1 MQYPLSNPI
10 GTLMANFLSTKDAQ
24 LLSVDDFHQSIVGGK
39 YRAEVEAIV
48 KAYQDG
54 AKTIVKEKGKETEV
68 ALCDVLKKQLPYY
81 VVQADVRS
89 RRLLPNAKD
98 FTGYA
103 PVDIDHLTPEQ
114 VEQVMQRIRQLLWV
128 KEGHR
133 SSRGEGVHLIVAMGV
148 IGESDS
154 DGEGIDPKAKEEAYK
169 REYKRRYL
177 TISEAVAK
185 EVGVPVDGQCKDVLR
200 GFFVSYDPKAFLRPD
215 EEVEAFDFGDSDSHS
230 DSNFSSPS
238 TTQPSLSPS
247 PSLTSTQP
255 SPSLS
260 PSLTSLNPQL
270 IRTYLTYNTY
280 RPSERHSWWIGFAQY
295 LKSKGIPQEAMSLYR
310 NAMQM
315 HLAMHQLIKSDD
327 PLLRSESEVQ
337 TAMDWGFEHSEVKVK
352 NFRDSDSHSDSS
364 STGTSNGQP
373 SLSLSPSLTSQD
385 IWKGSVNDEEELARL
400 KAIRLPEAFEASLVP
415 QPEKVKFPTLCGIM
429 PMAQTYATDV
439 KVRYCDGKFQR
450 LNGMSCIIAKQGGL
464 KSGVKDIISIWKQP
478 LEESDQAAR
487 EAEDAFKELR
497 NNRKSNE
504 KLPPQPKDPVIGVT
518 ATISCSSLL
527 KRFKRARGK
536 HLFSIC
542 EEIDTV
548 RKTNGAGSW
557 SAKYDVYRLSF
568 DNGEWGQDYNS
579 DQAESGVVNVAYNW
593 SFMGTPQAMMKCF
606 AQNGS
611 VENGL
616 TGRVWHSV
624 IPPSPYEYMP
634 KYNDVEQNCVDAIL
648 RGVDILKTAKGF
660 IDTPRLRRAA
670 EKWCNGKADEA
681 REHNDEV
688 LDTFRKRAAVIGFR
702 AGVVFHILETGEAL
716 MKQGSALPED
726 FMKDATESSGCV
738 DFAILVADH
747 ALKYQ
752 CLLYGSQLL
761 SDCQQVND
769 QAGTYQSRNK
779 NLFEE
784 LADEFDFDHLVE
796 LRPHTKY
803 NALRTMVYKWKRDGL
818 ITDVKKNTWRKTSA
832 IAIAMAIAPT
842 SQ

>member
-1 MQYPLSNPI
+1 MQFPLSKPV

-24 LLSVDDFHQSIVGGK
+24 LLSVDEFHQSIVGGK

-54 AKTIVKEKGKETEV
+54 TKTIVNERGKETE
-68 ALCDVLKKQLPYY
+68 ASFCDVLKKRLPYY
-81 VVQADVRS
+81 VVQADVRA
-89 RRLLPNAKD
+89 RRLLANAKD

-103 PVDIDHLTPEQ
+103 PVDIDHLVPEQ
-114 VEQVMQRIRQLLWV
+114 VEQVMQRVQSLPWV
-128 KEGHR
+128 KEAHR

-148 IGESDS
+148 IND
-154 DGEGIDPKAKEEAYK
+154 DDNDNPKETEEAYK

-177 TISEAVAK
+177 AISEAVGR

-215 EEVEAFDFGDSDSHS
+215 EEVECFDFSDDTLRYDNDTARAYDNDNSSHRSEANRSETYRSDSV
-230 DSNFSSPS
+230 
-238 TTQPSLSPS
+238 
-247 PSLTSTQP
+247 SLTT
-255 SPSLS
+255 
-260 PSLTSLNPQL
+260 LNPQL

-310 NAMQM
+310 SAMQM
-315 HLAMHQLIKSDD
+315 HLAMHQLIKPDD
-327 PLLRSESEVQ
+327 PLLRSQSEVQ
-337 TAMDWGFEHSEVKVK
+337 TAMDWGFIHSEVSPKVRGERLEVRE
-352 NFRDSDSHSDSS
+352 NSS
-364 STGTSNGQP
+364 NASAA
-373 SLSLSPSLTSQD
+373 LTPNALTPNPVSSAD
-385 IWKGSVNDEEELARL
+385 IWKGTVNDDEELARL
-400 KAIRLPEAFEASLVP
+400 KAIRLPEAFEASLAP

-497 NNRKSNE
+497 ANRKANE
-504 KLPPQPKDPVIGVT
+504 KLPPAPKDPVIGVT

-648 RGVDILKTAKGF
+648 RGVDILKAAKGF

-726 FMKDATESSGCV
+726 FMKDAAESTSCV
-738 DFAILVADH
+738 DFALLVADH

-769 QAGTYQSRNK
+769 QAGTYQSRNR

-784 LADEFDFDHLVE
+784 LADEFDFDRLVE

-818 ITDVKKNTWRKTSA
+818 IEDVKKNLWRKKSA
-832 IAIAMAIAPT
+832 ISIVQT
-842 SQ
+842 S

>member
-54 AKTIVKEKGKETEV
+54 VKTIVKEKGKETEA

-81 VVQADVRS
+81 VVQADVCS

-133 SSRGEGVHLIVAMGV
+133 SSRGEGVHLLVAMGL
-148 IGESDS
+148 IQ
-154 DGEGIDPKAKEEAYK
+154 AANHEEYK

-177 TISEAVAK
+177 AISEAVAK

-200 GFFVSYDPKAFLRPD
+200 GFFMSYDPDAFLRPD
-215 EEVEAFDFGDSDSHS
+215 SEVVAFDFNDGDSESDSHAVTENE
-230 DSNFSSPS
+230 SNSSTNQGS
-238 TTQPSLSPS
+238 SKV
-247 PSLTSTQP
+247 
-255 SPSLS
+255 PSLS
-260 PSLTSLNPQL
+260 PSLTTLNPTL
-270 IRTYLTYNTY
+270 VRTYLTYNTY

-315 HLAMHQLIKSDD
+315 HLAMHQLIKPDD

-337 TAMDWGFEHSEVKVK
+337 VAMDWGFTHSEVKVK

-385 IWKGSVNDEEELARL
+385 VWTGNVNDEEELARL
-400 KAIRLPEAFEASLVP
+400 KAIKLPEAFEASLAP

-429 PMAQTYATDV
+429 PMAQTYASDV

-450 LNGMSCIIAKQGGL
+450 LNGMSCIIAEQGGL

-478 LEESDQAAR
+478 LEDSDQAAR

-497 NNRKSNE
+497 ANRKANE
-504 KLPPQPKDPVIGVT
+504 KLPPAPKDPVIGVT

-527 KRFKRARGK
+527 KRFKRAKGR

-593 SFMGTPQAMMKCF
+593 TFMGTPQAMMKCF

-624 IPPSPYEYMP
+624 IPPSRYEHMP
-634 KYNDVEQNCVDAIL
+634 KYKEMDQSHIDAIL
-648 RGVDILKTAKGF
+648 RGVDILKTAKGYV
-660 IDTPRLRRAA
+660 DTPRLRRAA
-670 EKWCNGKADEA
+670 EKWCDGKADEA
-681 REHNDEV
+681 GEHKDDV
-688 LDTFRKRAAVIGFR
+688 VDTFRKRAAVIGFR

-716 MKQGSALPED
+716 LKQGKELTED
-726 FMKDATESSGCV
+726 FMKDAVESSNCV

-761 SDCQQVND
+761 SDRKSVND
-769 QAGTYQSRNK
+769 NAGTYQSRNK
-779 NLFEE
+779 NLYEE
-784 LADEFDFDHLVE
+784 LSDEFDFERLVE
-796 LRPHTKY
+796 LRPGTKY

-832 IAIAMAIAPT
+832 IL
-842 SQ
+842 SVRG

>member
-1 MQYPLSNPI
+1 MQFPLSKPI

-24 LLSVDDFHQSIVGGK
+24 LLSVDEFHQSIVGGK

-54 AKTIVKEKGKETEV
+54 TKTIVNERGKETE
-68 ALCDVLKKQLPYY
+68 ASLCDVLKKRLPYY
-81 VVQADVRS
+81 VVQADVRA
-89 RRLLPNAKD
+89 RRLLANAKD

-103 PVDIDHLTPEQ
+103 PIDIDHLAPEQ
-114 VEQVMQRIRQLLWV
+114 VEQVMQRVQSLPWV
-128 KEGHR
+128 KEAHR

-148 IGESDS
+148 INDN
-154 DGEGIDPKAKEEAYK
+154 DDDNDNPKETEEAYK

-177 TISEAVAK
+177 AISEAVGR

-215 EEVEAFDFGDSDSHS
+215 SEVECFDFGDSDSHS

-238 TTQPSLSPS
+238 TTQPSLSP
-247 PSLTSTQP
+247 
-255 SPSLS
+255 S

-315 HLAMHQLIKSDD
+315 HLAMHQLIKPDD

-337 TAMDWGFEHSEVKVK
+337 TAMDWGYLHSEVSPKVRGERLEVRE
-352 NFRDSDSHSDSS
+352 NSS
-364 STGTSNGQP
+364 NVSAD
-373 SLSLSPSLTSQD
+373 LTPNALTPNPVSSAD
-385 IWKGSVNDEEELARL
+385 IWKGAVNDDEELARL
-400 KAIRLPEAFEASLVP
+400 KAIRLPEAFEASLSP

-738 DFAILVADH
+738 DFALLVADH

-818 ITDVKKNTWRKTSA
+818 IEDVKKNLWRKKSA
-832 IAIAMAIAPT
+832 ISIVQT
-842 SQ
+842 S

>member
-1 MQYPLSNPI
+1 MQFPLSKPI

-24 LLSVDDFHQSIVGGK
+24 LLSVDEFHQSIVGGK

-54 AKTIVKEKGKETEV
+54 TKTIVNERGKETE
-68 ALCDVLKKQLPYY
+68 ASLCDVLKKRLPYY
-81 VVQADVRS
+81 VVQADVRA
-89 RRLLPNAKD
+89 RRLLANAKD

-103 PVDIDHLTPEQ
+103 PVDIDHLAPEQ
-114 VEQVMQRIRQLLWV
+114 VEQVMQRVQSLPWV
-128 KEGHR
+128 KEAHR

-148 IGESDS
+148 IND
-154 DGEGIDPKAKEEAYK
+154 DDNDNDNPKETEEAYK

-177 TISEAVAK
+177 AISEAVGR

-215 EEVEAFDFGDSDSHS
+215 EEVEAFDFHDNDTARAYDNDNSSHR
-230 DSNFSSPS
+230 SPS
-238 TTQPSLSPS
+238 TGSGQADSV
-247 PSLTSTQP
+247 SLTT
-255 SPSLS
+255 
-260 PSLTSLNPQL
+260 LNPQL

-315 HLAMHQLIKSDD
+315 HLAMHQLIKPDD

-337 TAMDWGFEHSEVKVK
+337 TAMDWGYLHSEVSPKVRGERLEVRE
-352 NFRDSDSHSDSS
+352 NISN
-364 STGTSNGQP
+364 TTALTPNALTSNP
-373 SLSLSPSLTSQD
+373 ISLTPNALTPNPVSSAD
-385 IWKGSVNDEEELARL
+385 IWKGSVNDDEELARL
-400 KAIRLPEAFEASLVP
+400 KAIRLPEAFEASLSP

-648 RGVDILKTAKGF
+648 RGVDILKAAKGF

-716 MKQGSALPED
+716 LKQGSALPED

-818 ITDVKKNTWRKTSA
+818 IEDVKKNLWRKKSA
-832 IAIAMAIAPT
+832 ISIVE
-842 SQ
+842 SNFNS